1 MKTISKFMLV
11 FFLLDL
17 SACQTDATLVPLASK
32 ILAPNQFA
40 TATMN
45 FCGGG
50 VPSTE
55 TLLKFI
61 FVVDTS
67 GVNQSYDGQSSVGT
81 DSNGDLRYGTIVS
94 FLQDQAN
101 NPEAYFALV
110 NFNTTAGVASTSSG
124 SALATVGFQQNAP
137 FETLIQ
143 TQWHANHGLPND
155 SGWSNYESALT
166 AVNNL
171 LIQDIT
177 QARLNPNNPVSAY
190 FIVFISG
197 GEPLL
202 SWVATPPPG
211 GTYTKQDDGPG
222 KTAIQN
228 QIVTSILAH
237 QAGDSDVV
245 ESIIFDTAYYYTAQT
260 FNASA
265 LQMLELMANWG
276 NGFNM
281 LLGQGIPIDFSKF
294 TMPQFNYERTLK
306 DVFVINENA
315 IWWGGQLMQDS
326 DNDGLPDAIEL
337 QLGSD
342 PNNPDSDGDGI
353 SDGVQ
358 YYATGKVCQQMTTGG
373 TCAPAVPSSTCS
385 QFILAEAPILKIKD
399 SDGDGL
405 NDCEEQLLTSSSSL
419 WDTNLDWIPDRL
431 ALRAGIAFL
440 AGSDDTLSDPD
451 NDGITNYFEVK
462 NFTPPLT
469 NNAQI
474 VNLHPYQYTL
484 TMTSN
489 ADATPV
495 CYNLSIS
502 NITYFSSTDSIRAY
516 VLESTGGKSSQRYM
530 RTVAKPLN
538 NASVDFEDSDLG
550 SPIGQ

>member
-1 MKTISKFMLV
+1 MKTTSKFILV
-11 FFLLDL
+11 FFLLIL
-17 SACQTDATLVPLASK
+17 SACQNDTLVPLSST

-40 TATMN
+40 TANMS
-45 FCGGG
+45 FCGGA
-50 VPSTE
+50 VPSAE

-67 GVNQSYDGQSSVGT
+67 GVNQSFDGQSSVGT
-81 DSNGDLRYGTIVS
+81 DSNGDLRYGTIES
-94 FLQDQAN
+94 FLQEEAN

-110 NFNTTAGVASTSSG
+110 NFNTSANVASTSSA

-143 TQWHANHGLPND
+143 AQWHANSGLPND
-155 SGWSNYESALT
+155 GGWSNYENALA

-171 LIQDIT
+171 LNQDVA
-177 QARLNPNNPVSAY
+177 QARLDPNKPVSAY
-190 FIVFISG
+190 FVVFISG

-202 SWVATPPPG
+202 SWVATPPPN
-211 GTYTKQDDGPG
+211 GTYTKQDDATG

-228 QIVTSILAH
+228 QIVNSILAH
-237 QAGDSDVV
+237 QAADSDVI

-260 FNASA
+260 YNGSA

-306 DVFVINENA
+306 DVFVINENT

-326 DNDGLPDAIEL
+326 DNDGLPDLVEL

-358 YYATGKVCQQMTTGG
+358 YYATGKVCQQMTNDG
-373 TCAPAVPSSTCS
+373 TCAPATPSSTCS
-385 QFILAEAPILKIKD
+385 GFILSSAPNLQMKD
-399 SDGDGL
+399 TDGDGL
-405 NDCEEQLLTSSSSL
+405 NDCEEQLLTSSSSQ
-419 WDTNLDWIPDRL
+419 WDTNLDWVPDRL

-440 AGSDDTLSDPD
+440 AGTDDTLSDPD

-469 NNAQI
+469 RNSEI

-484 TMTSN
+484 TMTSS
-489 ADATPV
+489 AAATPV
-495 CYNLSIS
+495 CYNLSVS
-502 NITYFSSTDSIRAY
+502 NITYFSPTDSIRVY

-530 RTVAKPLN
+530 RTVAKPLDN
-538 NASVDFEDSDLG
+538 GAVGFDDSDLG